1 MESNLY
7 RIFPGVY
14 LSHVSFHVMV
24 LLYLENVFVTIKY
37 LWVRGRVAW
46 DELYMSSVCEEG
58 GEIEWV
64 VF

>member
-1 MESNLY
+1 
-7 RIFPGVY
+7 
-14 LSHVSFHVMV
+14 MV

-46 DELYMSSVCEEG
+46 DELYVSSVCEEG